1 VELAAVG
8 ARGMKRVCLTGVEST
23 GKTTLA
29 PRLAERF
36 GGVVMPEYGREWAE
50 TRGLDFSSENLRAIA
65 EGHVQRRRRLEARR
79 PRLIV
84 EDTDIIMTSA
94 WAAMLH
100 GARDPVLSAMPADA
114 DLYLLFTPDTP
125 WVDDGTRQFV
135 GTDRLRF
142 QTLMEEELAARGIT
156 PVIISGS
163 WRARLAGAVAA
174 VARHLD
180 LEPETRTGQTA

>member
-1 VELAAVG
+1 MG

-23 GKTTLA
+23 GKTMLA

-36 GGVVMPEYGREWAE
+36 CGVVMPEYGREWAE
-50 TRGLDFSSENLRAIA
+50 TRGLDFSIANLRAIA
-65 EGHVQRRRRLEARR
+65 HGHLQRRRRLEAAR

-100 GARDPVLSAMPADA
+100 GVRDPELSAMPADA

-142 QTLMEEELAARGIT
+142 QALVEEELALRGIT
-156 PVIISGS
+156 AVPISGS

-180 LEPETRTGQTA
+180 LEPQEGSEEQA